1 MKADKK
7 VCANYSIDANEQ
19 EIKMIT
25 SGLRYLLAS
34 DLYTN
39 SSKGQFNQKENEQ
52 VETERKQID
61 KMISILESQLKR
73 KL

>member
-39 SSKGQFNQKENEQ
+39 SSKGQFNHKENEQ
-52 VETERKQID
+52 VEEERKQID
-61 KMISILESQLKR
+61 KMISLLESQLKR

>member
-1 MKADKK
+1 METDKK
-7 VCANYSIDANEQ
+7 VCVNYSVDANEQ
-19 EIKMIT
+19 EIKMII

-52 VETERKQID
+52 VETERKHID
-61 KMISILESQLKR
+61 RMISLLESQLKR

>member
-1 MKADKK
+1 METDKK
-7 VCANYSIDANEQ
+7 VCVNYSVDANEQ
-19 EIKMIT
+19 EIKMII

-52 VETERKQID
+52 VGTERKHID
-61 KMISILESQLKR
+61 RMISLLESQLKR

>member
-7 VCANYSIDANEQ
+7 VCVNYSVDANEQ
-19 EIKMIT
+19 EMKMII

-52 VETERKQID
+52 VETERKHID
-61 KMISILESQLKR
+61 RMISILESQLKR

>member
-7 VCANYSIDANEQ
+7 VLINYDISANEQ
-19 EIKMIT
+19 EMKFLL

-34 DLYTN
+34 ELYN
-39 SSKGQFNQKENEQ
+39 GSAKGQFNHKENEQ
-52 VETERKQID
+52 VETERKHID
-61 KMISILESQLKR
+61 RMISLLESQLKR

>member
-7 VCANYSIDANEQ
+7 VCVNYSIDANEQ
-19 EIKMIT
+19 EIKFLL

-34 DLYTN
+34 DLYAH
-39 SSKGQFNQKENEQ
+39 SSKGQFNQKENEE
-52 VETERKQID
+52 VETERKHID
-61 KMISILESQLKR
+61 RMISLLESQLKR